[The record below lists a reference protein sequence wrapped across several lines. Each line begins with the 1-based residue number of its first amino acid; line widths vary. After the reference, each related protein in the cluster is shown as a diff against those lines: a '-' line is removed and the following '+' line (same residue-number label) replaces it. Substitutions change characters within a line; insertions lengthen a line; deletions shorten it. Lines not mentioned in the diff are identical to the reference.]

1 MFAPRVPLGVLRV
14 GRGGT
19 DRAHMGS
26 LYLHLL
32 GLTLF
37 PNNWGNP

>member
-1 MFAPRVPLGVLRV
+1 MFAPRVPLGALRV

-19 DRAHMGS
+19 DHAHMGS
-26 LYLHLL
+26 LFLLL
-32 GLTLF
+32 GLTLL